1 MVDLVIDIYGM
12 VFVLFRVL
20 RLFKEG
26 YSLVDYEVIII
37 KVFCNEVRYCFWI
50 NWKILIVNF
59 DRYMYGNLYVS

>member
-37 KVFCNEVRYCFWI
+37 KVFCNEVRYCFGI
-50 NWKILIVNF
+50 I
-59 DRYMYGNLYVS
+59 

>member
-37 KVFCNEVRYCFWI
+37 KVFCNEVRYCF
-50 NWKILIVNF
+50 
-59 DRYMYGNLYVS
+59 